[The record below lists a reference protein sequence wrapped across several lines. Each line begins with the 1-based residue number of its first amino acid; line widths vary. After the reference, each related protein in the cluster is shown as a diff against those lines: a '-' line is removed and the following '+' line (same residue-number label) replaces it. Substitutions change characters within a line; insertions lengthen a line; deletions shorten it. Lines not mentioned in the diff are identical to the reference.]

1 MTQQWLVQAT
11 AEILL
16 SHLPDLAASNGAGV
30 VDITADTHRQ
40 FGVAVRSL
48 IRFLGDVDAAAVTP
62 LEIHRWQADL
72 LSKGRAKPVTIN
84 SYLRNLRTIYGRLQ
98 KSGLMVTNPAASVP
112 FLVEDRPQAKA
123 ISRASYE
130 KLLAAA
136 EGVRDKA
143 ILATFWATGCR
154 RSELIGMD
162 ADGKRFELWRE
173 GEEWR
178 FAAYVVGKGAK
189 PRWVYGRGAEAALLA
204 RWVQPRPAAGPLF
217 VTVHNGRFTR
227 SGLKS
232 LLGRVRDAAGNPPRS
247 NAHAFRHAFAIRK
260 LNEGYDLATVSA
272 WLGHSSP
279 EFTASVY
286 AIRTEDEL
294 RERFFEAP

>member
-1 MTQQWLVQAT
+1 MSNQWLAQAT
-11 AEILL
+11 AVIPL
-16 SHLPDLAASNGAGV
+16 SHLADLAASNGAGV

-40 FGVAVRSL
+40 FGVAARSL

-62 LEIHRWQADL
+62 LEVHRWQAHL
-72 LSKGRAKPVTIN
+72 LAQGRAKPITIN
-84 SYLRNLRTIYGRLQ
+84 SYLRNLRTIYGRLMR
-98 KSGLMVTNPAASVP
+98 SGLVATNPAASVP

-136 EGVRDKA
+136 DTVRDRA

-154 RSELIGMD
+154 LSELIGMD
-162 ADGKRFELWRE
+162 ADAKRFELWRE
-173 GEEWR
+173 DGEWR

-189 PRWVYGRGAEAALLA
+189 PRWVYGRGPEGALLSH
-204 RWVQPRPAAGPLF
+204 WVQQRPAAVPLF
-217 VTVHNGRFTR
+217 VTGHNGRFAR
-227 SGLKS
+227 SGLTS
-232 LLGRVRDAAGNPPRS
+232 LLKRVRDAAGNPPRS

-294 RERFFEAP
+294 RDRFFDAP